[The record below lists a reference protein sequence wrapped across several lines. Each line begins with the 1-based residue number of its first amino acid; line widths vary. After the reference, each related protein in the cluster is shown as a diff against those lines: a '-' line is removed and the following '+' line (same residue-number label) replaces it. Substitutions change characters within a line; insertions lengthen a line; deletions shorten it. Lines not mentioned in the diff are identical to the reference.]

1 MAHSVEQWG
10 EALQQQMPRGRAW
23 PRDVDADLPKYVM
36 GFAKRLADLELS
48 ADQLLLEMRPETTVQ
63 LLPEWEEYLG
73 LPECDISGQS
83 FEQRRAA
90 VVEKYHR
97 KGGLQIWMIEQI
109 AAALGFNVKVT
120 EQWPHHVLRSVTYP
134 IYPASTRFILRV
146 DVYDL
151 PEERF
156 TVLDNV
162 LVPLRGT
169 APLMLECV
177 LNRLKLAGFYY
188 DFNYVIES

>member
-10 EALQQQMPRGRAW
+10 DALQQQMPRGRAW
-23 PRDVDADLPKYVM
+23 PRDPDASLSRYIQ
-36 GFAKRLADLELS
+36 GFAKRLAELELS
-48 ADQLLLEMRPETTVQ
+48 ADQVILEMRPETTIQ
-63 LLPEWEEYLG
+63 LLPEWEAYLE
-73 LPECDISGQS
+73 LPECNVAEQS
-83 FEQRRAA
+83 FESRRAA

-97 KGGLQIWMIEQI
+97 KGGLQTWMIEQV

-134 IYPASTRFILRV
+134 LYPASTRFILRV

-151 PEERF
+151 PEELF

-162 LVPLRGT
+162 LTPLRGN
-169 APLMLECV
+169 APLVLECV

-188 DFNYVIES
+188 DFNYVAS

>member
-1 MAHSVEQWG
+1 
-10 EALQQQMPRGRAW
+10 
-23 PRDVDADLPKYVM
+23 
-36 GFAKRLADLELS
+36 
-48 ADQLLLEMRPETTVQ
+48 MRPETTVQ
-63 LLPEWEEYLG
+63 LLPEWEEYLE
-73 LPECDISGQS
+73 LPECDAAVQT

-97 KGGLQIWMIEQI
+97 KGGLQTWMIEQI
-109 AAALGFNVKVT
+109 AAALGFTVKVS

-151 PEERF
+151 PEERL

-162 LVPLRGT
+162 LTPLRGN
-169 APLMLECV
+169 APLVLECV

-188 DFNYVIES
+188 DFNYEV

>member
-1 MAHSVEQWG
+1 MAHAVEQWG
-10 EALQQQMPRGRAW
+10 DALLQQMPRGRAW
-23 PRDVDADLPKYVM
+23 PRDPDANLPKYVM
-36 GFAKRLADLELS
+36 GFAKRLAELELS
-48 ADQLLLEMRPETTVQ
+48 ADQLLLEMRPETTVV
-63 LLPEWEEYLG
+63 LLPEWEECLG
-73 LPECDISGQS
+73 LPECGIVNQP
-83 FEQRRAA
+83 FEMRRAA

-97 KGGLQIWMIEQI
+97 KGGLQTWMIEQI
-109 AAALGFNVKVT
+109 AAALGFTVKVS

-134 IYPASTRFILRV
+134 IYPASTRFVLRV

-162 LVPLRGT
+162 LIPLRGN
-169 APLMLECV
+169 APLVLECV

-188 DFNYVIES
+188 DFNYEV

>member
-1 MAHSVEQWG
+1 MAHTVEQWH
-10 EALQQQMPRGRAW
+10 EILLQQMPRGRTW
-23 PRDVDADLPKYVM
+23 PRDTESNLAKYVL
-36 GFAKRLADLELS
+36 GFAQRLIDAELS

-162 LVPLRGT
+162 LTPLRGN
-169 APLMLECV
+169 APLVLECV

-188 DFNYVIES
+188 DFNYIEV

>member
-1 MAHSVEQWG
+1 MAHAVEQWG
-10 EALQQQMPRGRAW
+10 DALLQQMPRGRAW
-23 PRDVDADLPKYVM
+23 PRDPDANLPKYVM
-36 GFAKRLADLELS
+36 GFAKRLAQLELS

-63 LLPEWEEYLG
+63 LLPEWEEYLE
-73 LPECDISGQS
+73 LPECDAAVQT

-97 KGGLQIWMIEQI
+97 KGGLQTWMIEQI
-109 AAALGFNVKVT
+109 AAALGFTVKVS
-120 EQWPHHVLRSVTYP
+120 EQWPHYVLRGVTYP
-134 IYPASTRFILRV
+134 IYPTSTRFILRV

-162 LVPLRGT
+162 LTPLRGN
-169 APLMLECV
+169 APLVLECV

-188 DFNYVIES
+188 DFNYID

>member
-1 MAHSVEQWG
+1 MAHSIEEWDDS
-10 EALQQQMPRGRAW
+10 LLRQMPRGRAW
-23 PRDVDADLPKYVM
+23 PRDPDAFLPKYVS
-36 GFAKRLADLELS
+36 GFARRLAELELS

-169 APLMLECV
+169 APLVLECV

>member
-1 MAHSVEQWG
+1 MAHAVEQWG
-10 EALQQQMPRGRAW
+10 DAILQQMPRGRAW
-23 PRDVDADLPKYVM
+23 PRDPDASLPKYVM
-36 GFAKRLADLELS
+36 GFAKRLAELELS

-63 LLPEWEEYLG
+63 LLPEWEQYLG
-73 LPECDISGQS
+73 LPECGTAVQT
-83 FEQRRAA
+83 FEMRRAA

-97 KGGLQIWMIEQI
+97 KGGLQTWMIEQL
-109 AAALGFNVKVT
+109 ASALGFTVKVS
-120 EQWPHHVLRSVTYP
+120 EQWPHHVLRSVIYP
-134 IYPASTRFILRV
+134 IYPSSTRFILRV

-162 LVPLRGT
+162 LTPLRGN
-169 APLMLECV
+169 APLVLECV

-188 DFNYVIES
+188 DFNYEV

>member
-1 MAHSVEQWG
+1 MAHAVEQWG
-10 EALQQQMPRGRAW
+10 DALLQQMPRGRAW
-23 PRDVDADLPKYVM
+23 PRDPDANLPKYVM
-36 GFAKRLADLELS
+36 GFAKRLAELELS
-48 ADQLLLEMRPETTVQ
+48 ADQLLLEMRPETTVN

-73 LPECDISGQS
+73 LPECGTTVQT
-83 FEQRRAA
+83 FEMRRAA

-97 KGGLQIWMIEQI
+97 KGGLQTWMIEQL
-109 AAALGFNVKVT
+109 AAALGFTVKVY
-120 EQWPHHVLRSVTYP
+120 EQWPHHVLRGVTYP
-134 IYPASTRFILRV
+134 IYPASTRFVLRV

-162 LVPLRGT
+162 LTPLRGN
-169 APLMLECV
+169 APLVLECV

-188 DFNYVIES
+188 DFNYEV

>member
-1 MAHSVEQWG
+1 MAHAVEQWG
-10 EALQQQMPRGRAW
+10 DALLQQIPRGRAW
-23 PRDVDADLPKYVM
+23 PRDPDANLPKYVM
-36 GFAKRLADLELS
+36 GFAKRLAELELS
-48 ADQLLLEMRPETTVQ
+48 ADQLLLEMRPETTVA

-73 LPECDISGQS
+73 LPECGIVNQP
-83 FEQRRAA
+83 FEMRRAA

-97 KGGLQIWMIEQI
+97 KGGLQTWMIEQI
-109 AAALGFNVKVT
+109 AAALGFTVKVY

-146 DVYDL
+146 DVYEI
-151 PEERF
+151 PEDRS

-162 LVPLRGT
+162 LTPLRGN
-169 APLMLECV
+169 APLVLECV

-188 DFNYVIES
+188 DFNYIEV

>member
-1 MAHSVEQWG
+1 MAHAVEQWG
-10 EALQQQMPRGRAW
+10 DALLQQMPRGRAW
-23 PRDVDADLPKYVM
+23 PRDPDANLPKYVM
-36 GFAKRLADLELS
+36 GFAKRLAELELS
-48 ADQLLLEMRPETTVQ
+48 ADQLLLEMRPETTVN

-73 LPECDISGQS
+73 LPECGTTVQT
-83 FEQRRAA
+83 FEMRRAA

-97 KGGLQIWMIEQI
+97 KGGLQTWMIEQI
-109 AAALGFNVKVT
+109 AAALGFTVKVY

-162 LVPLRGT
+162 LTPLRGN
-169 APLMLECV
+169 APLVLECV

-188 DFNYVIES
+188 DFNYEV

>member
-1 MAHSVEQWG
+1 MAHAVEQWG
-10 EALQQQMPRGRAW
+10 DALLQQMPCGRAW
-23 PRDVDADLPKYVM
+23 PRDPDANLPKYVM
-36 GFAKRLADLELS
+36 GFAKRLAELELS
-48 ADQLLLEMRPETTVQ
+48 ADRLLLEMRPETTVD

-73 LPECDISGQS
+73 LPECGATVQT
-83 FEQRRAA
+83 FEMRRAA

-97 KGGLQIWMIEQI
+97 KGGLQTWMIEQLS
-109 AAALGFNVKVT
+109 AALGFTVKVS
-120 EQWPHHVLRSVTYP
+120 EQWPHHVLRGVNYP
-134 IYPASTRFILRV
+134 IYPSSTRFILRV

-162 LVPLRGT
+162 LTPLRGN
-169 APLMLECV
+169 APLVLECV

-188 DFNYVIES
+188 DFNYEV